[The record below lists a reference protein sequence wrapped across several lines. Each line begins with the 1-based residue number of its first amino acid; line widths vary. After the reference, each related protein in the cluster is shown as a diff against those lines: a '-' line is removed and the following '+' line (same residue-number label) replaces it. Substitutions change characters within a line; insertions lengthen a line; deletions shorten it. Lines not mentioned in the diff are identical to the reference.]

1 MISSVRL
8 DGTTACMTVG
18 GATDTATFKSYVG
31 EILLPTLR
39 EGDVVIMDN
48 LSAHKNA
55 AVVSLIESAGARAV
69 FLPPYSPDLNPIEM
83 MWSKVKSILRKLE
96 ARDED
101 SLFEAIGRALSKVTA
116 RDAMGWFAHCGYNF
130 I

>member
-18 GATDTATFKSYVG
+18 GATNTEVFQAYVR

-39 EGDVVIMDN
+39 EGDMVVMDN

-55 AVVSLIESAGARAV
+55 GTVALIESAGAEAV
-69 FLPPYSPDLNPIEM
+69 FLPPYPPDLNPIEM
-83 MWSKVKSILRKLE
+83 MWSKVKSVLRTLE
-96 ARDED
+96 ARDPA
-101 SLFEAIGRALSKVTA
+101 SLFEAVGAALARVTA
-116 RDAMGWFAHCGYNF
+116 ADALGWFAHCGYNF

>member
-1 MISSVRL
+1 M
-8 DGTTACMTVG
+8 
-18 GATDTATFKSYVG
+18 
-31 EILLPTLR
+31 
-39 EGDVVIMDN
+39 
-48 LSAHKNA
+48 
-55 AVVSLIESAGARAV
+55 

-96 ARDED
+96 ARDDE
-101 SLFEAIGRALSKVTA
+101 SLFEAIGDALAEVTA